1 MKVKATVVLAIT
13 LALTVG
19 TFGALEARGQSLASA
34 QAPSVPETAPFTLA
48 QLDQMLAP
56 IALYPD
62 PLVAQ
67 ILMAATYP
75 LEVVEADRWLQDPQN
90 AALSGIQLA
99 AALETQPWDP
109 SVKSLVPFPQILHM
123 MDGNLDWIERLGDA
137 FLADQTAV
145 MDSVQRLRRQ
155 AEAAGKLDSTAQQV
169 VTTSGPAITIEPAN
183 PETVYVPVYDPAYVY
198 GAWAYPAFPP
208 YYFPGYFDGVIV
220 GGVGFGWVG
229 VAIVG
234 PLWGWNRCDWGRHR
248 IDLDRDR
255 FAGLNGNRPPGGTA
269 WAHDP
274 SHRLGVPYRDP
285 GVRSRF
291 AGSMGAPDARRSFRG
306 YPADSEAHFRPPTGV
321 GPVSDFERSTAP
333 LTRMSPAE
341 PRFPSTFESFGRGAD
356 VRSDADRGRAS
367 RMSMSAFGRGR
378 SSSMPAFGGGRSS
391 APRSMPSGGGGR
403 R

>member
-1 MKVKATVVLAIT
+1 MAIT

-19 TFGALEARGQSLASA
+19 TFGALEARGQNLAPA
-34 QAPSVPETAPFTLA
+34 QAPSVPDTVPFTLA

-90 AALSGIQLA
+90 TALSGTQLA
-99 AALETQPWDP
+99 AALEIQPWDP

-137 FLADQTAV
+137 FLADQAAV
-145 MDSVQRLRRQ
+145 MDSVQRLRRE
-155 AEAAGKLDSTAQQV
+155 AEAAGKLDSTSQQV
-169 VTTSGPAITIEPAN
+169 VATSGPAITIEPSN
-183 PETVYVPVYDPAYVY
+183 PEIVYVPVYNPAYVY
-198 GAWAYPAFPP
+198 GVWPYPAFPP

-220 GGVGFGWVG
+220 GSVGFGWVG
-229 VAIVG
+229 IGIVG
-234 PLWGWNRCDWGRHR
+234 PLWGWNHCDWGRHR

-255 FAGLNGNRPPGGTA
+255 FAGLNGNRSLGGTA
-269 WAHDP
+269 WVHDP
-274 SHRLGVPYRDP
+274 SHRLGVPYHDS
-285 GVRSRF
+285 GVRNRF

-306 YPADSEAHFRPPTGV
+306 YPDDSEAHFHPPMGV
-321 GPVSDFERSTAP
+321 GTVSDFRRSTAP
-333 LTRMSPAE
+333 LTRVLPAA

-367 RMSMSAFGRGR
+367 RMSMPG
-378 SSSMPAFGGGRSS
+378 FGGVRMA
-391 APRSMPSGGGGR
+391 APRSMRSGGGGR